1 MSGAT
6 SEEQMIKIIGHHLP
20 YEIQMMRFLLRE
32 LTSGNYSAG
41 LHNANIESF
50 TTHVRNIFEFLKN
63 KGLQEIEWVI
73 SATSE
78 RWKHACED
86 LEPQVFLVA

>member
-1 MSGAT
+1 
-6 SEEQMIKIIGHHLP
+6 
-20 YEIQMMRFLLRE
+20 MRPDRVIVLSPLLNDDLSLLE
-32 LTSGNYSAG
+32 TVKEG
-41 LHNANIESF
+41 L
-50 TTHVRNIFEFLKN
+50 K
-63 KGLQEIEWVI
+63 EIEWVI

>member
-1 MSGAT
+1 MFDIDGVCYVTLHSDIDDMRARMYNECRKPLLVLSGV
-6 SEEQMIKIIGHHLP
+6 
-20 YEIQMMRFLLRE
+20 LLR
-32 LTSGNYSAG
+32 LGIIWNHSCIS
-41 LHNANIESF
+41 
-50 TTHVRNIFEFLKN
+50 N